1 MAKKGGLGR
10 SLADIMASEPQGE
23 RWHPVLSPI
32 AFAAATERTG
42 GATIDVNTGA
52 QVDTDN
58 PAADTYIVGKEPDT
72 AGRPIPTTSI
82 RSADI
87 LTKTNALRKE
97 IVAKTGARPGTSI
110 GSWKTKGGAVD
121 IDASAMEP
129 NKKLALAK
137 ATDRN
142 EKAIFSTK
150 KFRKS
155 GKKYNGDIPNP
166 NYKAE

>member
-1 MAKKGGLGR
+1 MANKGGLGR
-10 SLADIMASEPQGE
+10 GLSGIMADQPQGE

-52 QVDTDN
+52 QVNVDN
-58 PAADTYIVGKEPDT
+58 PEVDTYIVGKEPDT
-72 AGRPIPTTSI
+72 AGVPIPTKSI

-87 LTKTNALRKE
+87 LTKTNALRKS
-97 IVAKTGARPGTSI
+97 IVEKTGARPGASI
-110 GSWKTKGGAVD
+110 GSWKTSGGAVD

-129 NKKLALAK
+129 DLDSAMKKAE
-137 ATDRN
+137 DRD

-150 KFRKS
+150 KLRETGYES
-155 GKKYNGDIPNP
+155 GDILNP
-166 NYKAE
+166 KYKGK